1 MKMLNSTL
9 LNDHIEKYSDNLVWA
24 FLILELLNVFQN
36 GK

>member
-1 MKMLNSTL
+1 MKMLNSTW
-9 LNDHIEKYSDNLVWA
+9 LNDHIEKCSDNVVWA

>member
-1 MKMLNSTL
+1 MKMSNSTC
-9 LNDHIEKYSDNLVWA
+9 LNDYRKECSDNVVWA